1 MKSFFENAWDS
12 IVKFADDLGA
22 HAADILVG
30 IVKIIAVIIL
40 ARIVIYV
47 LRRVFKRILH
57 MRALHR
63 PESAIG
69 KKAETIQT
77 VSDSIIKYA
86 VYFLAFMAILGIL
99 GLGTAVA
106 SLLAAAGIGGIVIAF
121 GAQSLVKDVFSGLF
135 LLFENEYAVGD
146 YIEADG
152 EKGTVEAITLR
163 TTRIKRFSGEIATIP
178 NGNITKVINYSKG
191 DLLAVIDIGVSY
203 ETDIEKASQ
212 IMQTMGLEYMASHDN
227 ILEEPHVLGII
238 ELEESSIV
246 LRMIMR
252 VKPLTQWETERAL
265 RRMIIEEFVKSHVEI
280 PLPHRVIINR

>member
-12 IVKFADDLGA
+12 IVKLADELSS
-22 HAADILVG
+22 HAADILIG
-30 IVKIIAVIIL
+30 LIKIIAVLLL
-40 ARIVIYV
+40 ARLAIFV

-57 MRALHR
+57 MRALRR
-63 PESAIG
+63 PQSSFS
-69 KKAETIQT
+69 KKADTIKT
-77 VSDSIIKYA
+77 VSESVIKYA
-86 VYFLAFMAILGIL
+86 VYFLAFMVILGIL
-99 GLGTAVA
+99 GLGAAVA

-163 TTRIKRFSGEIATIP
+163 TTRIRRFSGEIATIP
-178 NGNITKVINYSKG
+178 NGTITKVINYSQG
-191 DLLAVIDIGVSY
+191 NTLAVTDIAVAY
-203 ETDIEKASQ
+203 NTDIEKASQ
-212 IMQTMGLEYMASHDN
+212 IMLSAGLEYMSAHDN

-265 RRMIIEEFVKSHVEI
+265 RRMIIEEFARQQVEI
-280 PLPHRVIINR
+280 PFPHRVLINR